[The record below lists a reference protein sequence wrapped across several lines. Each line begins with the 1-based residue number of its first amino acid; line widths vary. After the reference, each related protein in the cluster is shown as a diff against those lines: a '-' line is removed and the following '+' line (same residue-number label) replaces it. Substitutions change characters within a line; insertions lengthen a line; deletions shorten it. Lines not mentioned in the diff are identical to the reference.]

1 MRVSAMF
8 AGSITLLLWM
18 RSNTMSNSSASNPNS
33 LNEQLATLLAQA
45 GLGNRAAFADLYEAT
60 KSKLFAVSL
69 RIVRERHI
77 AEEVLQDSFV
87 NIWNNATQYAAGKS
101 APMTWMTAIVRNR
114 SLDIVRRPFAEVQ
127 DEDDFYASNMEDE
140 RPGPDEQLTA
150 RRDQAQI
157 EQCMKGLEGEQQ
169 QTISLAFFQ
178 GLSHSEVASHLGKPL
193 GTVKTHIRRG
203 LLKLKGC
210 LES

>member
-1 MRVSAMF
+1 M
-8 AGSITLLLWM
+8 
-18 RSNTMSNSSASNPNS
+18 TMADSPAPLPNVA
-33 LNEQLATLLAQA
+33 NERLVALLAQA

-87 NIWNNATQYAAGKS
+87 NIWNNATKYAVAQS

-114 SLDIVRRPFAEVQ
+114 SLDIVRRPFLEVQ
-127 DEDDFYASNMEDE
+127 DEEDYFASNMEDE
-140 RPGPDEQLTA
+140 RPGPDAQLVA
-150 RRDQAQI
+150 RRDQAKI
-157 EQCMKGLEGEQQ
+157 ERCMKGLDGEQQ

>member
-1 MRVSAMF
+1 MF
-8 AGSITLLLWM
+8 AGGTSLLLWM
-18 RSNTMSNSSASNPNS
+18 RSIIMSNLTSSNPNP
-33 LNEQLATLLAQA
+33 LNEQLASLLAQA
-45 GLGNRAAFADLYEAT
+45 GLGNRTAFADLYEAT

-87 NIWNNATQYAAGKS
+87 NIWNNATKYAVGQS

-114 SLDIVRRPFAEVQ
+114 SLDIVRRPFLEVQ
-127 DEDDFYASNMEDE
+127 DEDDFFATNMVDE
-140 RPGPDEQLTA
+140 RPGPDTQLDA
-150 RRDQAQI
+150 RRDQVKI
-157 EQCMKGLEGEQQ
+157 EHCMKGLDGEQQ

>member
-1 MRVSAMF
+1 MA
-8 AGSITLLLWM
+8 
-18 RSNTMSNSSASNPNS
+18 NTVVND
-33 LNEQLATLLAQA
+33 QLATLLGQC
-45 GLGNRAAFADLYEAT
+45 GLGNRKAFAELYDST

-87 NIWNNATQYAAGKS
+87 NIWNNAAKYATAKS

-114 SLDIVRRPFAEVQ
+114 SLDIVRRPRVEVS
-127 DEDDFYASNMEDE
+127 DEDDFFALNLEDAS
-140 RPGPDEQLTA
+140 PGPQEQLVSK
-150 RRDQAQI
+150 RDQVKV
-157 EQCMKGLEGEQQ
+157 ERCMKGLNGEQL
-169 QTISLAFFQ
+169 QTISLAFFH
-178 GLSHSEVASHLGKPL
+178 GLSHSEVADHLGRPL

-203 LLKLKGC
+203 LQKLKGC

>member
-1 MRVSAMF
+1 MPDAMTE
-8 AGSITLLLWM
+8 ATSQGQAAANV
-18 RSNTMSNSSASNPNS
+18 R
-33 LNEQLATLLAQA
+33 LAALLAQA
-45 GLGNRAAFADLYEAT
+45 GVGNRAAFADLYDAT

-87 NIWNNATQYAAGKS
+87 NIWNNATKYAVAQS

-114 SLDIVRRPFAEVQ
+114 SLDIVRRPFLEVQ
-127 DEDDFYASNMEDE
+127 DEDDYFAINMEDE
-140 RPGPDEQLTA
+140 RPGPEDQLVA
-150 RRDQAQI
+150 RRDQMKI
-157 EQCMKGLEGEQQ
+157 ERCMKGLDGEQQ

-178 GLSHSEVASHLGKPL
+178 GLSHSEVADHLGKPL

>member
-1 MRVSAMF
+1 MVPGHPA
-8 AGSITLLLWM
+8 
-18 RSNTMSNSSASNPNS
+18 RSRRPSGTR
-33 LNEQLATLLAQA
+33 LNMADIIANEVLADLLARC
-45 GLGNRAAFADLYEAT
+45 GLGDRKAFADLYEAT

-87 NIWNNATQYAAGKS
+87 SIWNNAGKYTADKS

-114 SLDIVRRPFAEVQ
+114 SLDIVRRPLVEVS
-127 DEDDFYASNMEDE
+127 DEDDYFALNMEDLA
-140 RPGPDEQLTA
+140 PGPQDQLA
-150 RRDQAQI
+150 IRRDRLLI
-157 EQCMKGLEGEQQ
+157 ERCMKGLDGDQL
-169 QTISLAFFQ
+169 QTISLAFFH
-178 GLSHSEVASHLGKPL
+178 GLSHSEVADHLGRPL

-203 LLKLKGC
+203 LQKLKGC

>member
-1 MRVSAMF
+1 MSAGN
-8 AGSITLLLWM
+8 GSLCLCRRTDNMANLPM
-18 RSNTMSNSSASNPNS
+18 QAPNA
-33 LNEQLATLLAQA
+33 LNERLATLLAQA
-45 GLGNRAAFADLYEAT
+45 GLGNRAAFAELYEAT

-87 NIWNNATQYAAGKS
+87 NIWNNATKYAVAQS

-114 SLDIVRRPFAEVQ
+114 SLDIVRRPFLEVQ
-127 DEDDFYASNMEDE
+127 DEDDFFAINMQDE
-140 RPGPDEQLTA
+140 RPGPDDQLIA
-150 RRDQAQI
+150 RRDQVKI
-157 EQCMKGLEGEQQ
+157 ERCIKGLDGEQQ

>member
-1 MRVSAMF
+1 MADVS
-8 AGSITLLLWM
+8 TP
-18 RSNTMSNSSASNPNS
+18 TPNAA
-33 LNEQLATLLAQA
+33 NERLANLLAQA

-87 NIWNNATQYAAGKS
+87 NIWNNANKYAVAQS

-114 SLDIVRRPFAEVQ
+114 SLDIVRRPFLEVQ
-127 DEDDFYASNMEDE
+127 DDEDYFAANMEDE
-140 RPGPDEQLTA
+140 RPGPDEQLVA
-150 RRDQAQI
+150 RRDQAKI
-157 EQCMKGLEGEQQ
+157 ERCIKGLDGEQQ

-178 GLSHSEVASHLGKPL
+178 GLSHSEVASHLGRPL

-203 LLKLKGC
+203 LQKLKGC

>member
-1 MRVSAMF
+1 M
-8 AGSITLLLWM
+8 
-18 RSNTMSNSSASNPNS
+18 TMPDSTAPAPNIA
-33 LNEQLATLLAQA
+33 NERLVALLAQA
-45 GLGNRAAFADLYEAT
+45 GLGNRRAFADLYEAT

-87 NIWNNATQYAAGKS
+87 NIWNNATKYAVAQS

-114 SLDIVRRPFAEVQ
+114 SLDIVRRPFLEVQ
-127 DEDDFYASNMEDE
+127 DEDDYFATNMEDE
-140 RPGPDEQLTA
+140 RPGPDAQLVA
-150 RRDQAQI
+150 RRDQINI
-157 EQCMKGLEGEQQ
+157 ERCMKGLDGEQQ

-178 GLSHSEVASHLGKPL
+178 GLSHAEVASHLGKPL

-203 LLKLKGC
+203 LLKLKSC
-210 LES
+210 LGS

>member
-1 MRVSAMF
+1 MF
-8 AGSITLLLWM
+8 AGSASLCLRKLPDAM
-18 RSNTMSNSSASNPNS
+18 DDSASQGPTAVNAR
-33 LNEQLATLLAQA
+33 LAALLAQA
-45 GLGNRAAFADLYEAT
+45 GLGNRAAFADLYEST
-60 KSKLFAVSL
+60 KSKLFAVTL

-87 NIWNNATQYAAGKS
+87 NIWNNATKYAVAQS

-114 SLDIVRRPFAEVQ
+114 SLDFVRRPFLEVQ
-127 DEDDFYASNMEDE
+127 DEDDYFAINMEDE
-140 RPGPDEQLTA
+140 RPGPDDQLVA
-150 RRDQAQI
+150 RRDQVRI
-157 EQCMKGLEGEQQ
+157 ERCMKGLDGEQQ

-178 GLSHSEVASHLGKPL
+178 GLSHSEVADHLGKPL

>member
-1 MRVSAMF
+1 MRASRMF
-8 AGSITLLLWM
+8 AGSAFPPLMGLI
-18 RSNTMSNSSASNPNS
+18 NTMANILVQLPNP
-33 LNEQLATLLAQA
+33 LNERLAALLAQA

-87 NIWNNATQYAAGKS
+87 NIWNNATKYAVGQS

-127 DEDDFYASNMEDE
+127 DEDDFYATNMEDT
-140 RPGPDEQLTA
+140 RPGPDEQLVA
-150 RRDQAQI
+150 RRDQAKI
-157 EQCMKGLEGEQQ
+157 EQCMKGLDGEQQ

-178 GLSHSEVASHLGKPL
+178 GLSHSEVANHLGKPL

-210 LES
+210 LDS

>member
-1 MRVSAMF
+1 MA
-8 AGSITLLLWM
+8 
-18 RSNTMSNSSASNPNS
+18 TMSTQMPNS
-33 LNEQLATLLAQA
+33 VNERLATLLAEA
-45 GLGNRAAFADLYEAT
+45 GLGNRSAFADLYEAT

-87 NIWNNATQYAAGKS
+87 NIWNNATKYAVAQS

-114 SLDIVRRPFAEVQ
+114 SLDIVRRPFLEIQ
-127 DEDDFYASNMEDE
+127 DEEDFYAINMEDE
-140 RPGPDEQLTA
+140 RPGPDAQLEA
-150 RRDQAQI
+150 RRDEVRI
-157 EQCMKGLEGEQQ
+157 ERCMKGLDGEQQ
-169 QTISLAFFQ
+169 QTIALAFFQ

>member
-1 MRVSAMF
+1 MADT
-8 AGSITLLLWM
+8 IT
-18 RSNTMSNSSASNPNS
+18 ND
-33 LNEQLATLLAQA
+33 QLAILLAQC
-45 GLGNRAAFADLYEAT
+45 GLGNRAAFAQLYDAT
-60 KSKLFAVSL
+60 KSKLFSVSL

-87 NIWNNATQYAAGKS
+87 NIWNNAAKYATVKS

-114 SLDIVRRPFAEVQ
+114 SLDIVRRPFLEVA
-127 DEDDFYASNMEDE
+127 DENDFFALNMEDLT
-140 RPGPDEQLTA
+140 PGPQDLLAT
-150 RRDQAQI
+150 RRDQVKI
-157 EQCMKGLEGEQQ
+157 EHCMKGLDGEQL

-178 GLSHSEVASHLGKPL
+178 GLSHSEVADHLGRPL

>member
-1 MRVSAMF
+1 MPDVM
-8 AGSITLLLWM
+8 TE
-18 RSNTMSNSSASNPNS
+18 TASQSQAAVNAR
-33 LNEQLATLLAQA
+33 LAALLAQA
-45 GLGNRAAFADLYEAT
+45 GVGNRAAFADLYDAT

-87 NIWNNATQYAAGKS
+87 NIWNNATKYAVAQS

-114 SLDIVRRPFAEVQ
+114 SLDIVRRPFLEVQ
-127 DEDDFYASNMEDE
+127 DEDDYFAINMEDE
-140 RPGPDEQLTA
+140 RPGPEDQLVA
-150 RRDQAQI
+150 RRDQMKI
-157 EQCMKGLEGEQQ
+157 ERCMKGLDGEQQ

-178 GLSHSEVASHLGKPL
+178 GLSHSEVADHLGKPL

>member
-1 MRVSAMF
+1 MPDSTAP
-8 AGSITLLLWM
+8 T
-18 RSNTMSNSSASNPNS
+18 PNVA
-33 LNEQLATLLAQA
+33 NERLVALLAQA
-45 GLGNRAAFADLYEAT
+45 GLGNRRAFADLYEAT

-87 NIWNNATQYAAGKS
+87 NIWNNATKYAVAQT

-114 SLDIVRRPFAEVQ
+114 SLDIVRRPFLEVQ
-127 DEDDFYASNMEDE
+127 DEEDYFASNMEDD
-140 RPGPDEQLTA
+140 RPGPDAQLVA
-150 RRDQAQI
+150 RRDQVNI
-157 EQCMKGLEGEQQ
+157 ERCMKGLDGEQQ

-178 GLSHSEVASHLGKPL
+178 GLSHAEVASHLGKPL

-203 LLKLKGC
+203 LLKLKSC
-210 LES
+210 LGS

>member
-1 MRVSAMF
+1 MA
-8 AGSITLLLWM
+8 
-18 RSNTMSNSSASNPNS
+18 TMSTQIPNAV
-33 LNEQLATLLAQA
+33 NERLAALLAEA
-45 GLGNRAAFADLYEAT
+45 GLGNRSAFADLYEAT

-77 AEEVLQDSFV
+77 AEEVLLDSFV
-87 NIWNNATQYAAGKS
+87 NIWNNATKYAVAQS

-114 SLDIVRRPFAEVQ
+114 SLDIVRRPFLEIQ
-127 DEDDFYASNMEDE
+127 DEEDFYAINMEDE
-140 RPGPDEQLTA
+140 RPGPDVQLAA
-150 RRDQAQI
+150 RRDEVKI
-157 EQCMKGLEGEQQ
+157 ERCMKGLDGEQQ
-169 QTISLAFFQ
+169 QTIALAFFQ

-203 LLKLKGC
+203 LLRLKGC

>member
-1 MRVSAMF
+1 MF
-8 AGSITLLLWM
+8 TGSDFPRPRGRTD
-18 RSNTMSNSSASNPNS
+18 TMATMTSQLPNA
-33 LNEQLATLLAQA
+33 LNERLAGLLAQA

-87 NIWNNATQYAAGKS
+87 NIWNNATKYASGQS

-114 SLDIVRRPFAEVQ
+114 SLDIVRRPFLEVQ
-127 DEDDFYASNMEDE
+127 DEDDFFAINLEDE
-140 RPGPDEQLTA
+140 RPGPDTQLDS
-150 RRDQAQI
+150 RRDQIKI
-157 EQCMKGLEGEQQ
+157 EHCMKGLDGEQQ

-178 GLSHSEVASHLGKPL
+178 GLSHSEVARHLGKPL

-203 LLKLKGC
+203 LQKLKGC

>member
-1 MRVSAMF
+1 MANIPVQ
-8 AGSITLLLWM
+8 LP
-18 RSNTMSNSSASNPNS
+18 NP
-33 LNEQLATLLAQA
+33 LNERLAALLAQT

-87 NIWNNATQYAAGKS
+87 NIWNNATKYAVGQS

-127 DEDDFYASNMEDE
+127 DEDDFYATNMEDT
-140 RPGPDEQLTA
+140 RPGPDEQLVA
-150 RRDQAQI
+150 RRDQAKI
-157 EQCMKGLEGEQQ
+157 EQCMKGLDGEQQ

-178 GLSHSEVASHLGKPL
+178 GLSHSEVANHLVKPL

>member
-1 MRVSAMF
+1 MRVSVMSAGNAFHCPQENAEAM
-8 AGSITLLLWM
+8 ALIPSPL
-18 RSNTMSNSSASNPNS
+18 PNVA
-33 LNEQLATLLAQA
+33 NERLAALLAQA

-87 NIWNNATQYAAGKS
+87 NIWNNATKYAVGQS

-127 DEDDFYASNMEDE
+127 DEDDFFATNMEDE
-140 RPGPDEQLTA
+140 RPGPDEQLVA
-150 RRDQAQI
+150 RRDQAKI
-157 EQCMKGLEGEQQ
+157 EHCMKGLEGEQQ

-178 GLSHSEVASHLGKPL
+178 GLSHSEVASHLGRPL

-203 LLKLKGC
+203 LQKLKGC

>member
-1 MRVSAMF
+1 MADTIVNDR
-8 AGSITLLLWM
+8 
-18 RSNTMSNSSASNPNS
+18 
-33 LNEQLATLLAQA
+33 LADLLAQC
-45 GLGNRAAFADLYEAT
+45 GLGNRKAFAELYDAS

-87 NIWNNATQYAAGKS
+87 NIWNNAAKYAAVKS

-114 SLDIVRRPFAEVQ
+114 SLDIVRRPLVEVA
-127 DEDDFYASNMEDE
+127 DEDDFFSLNLEDSA
-140 RPGPDEQLTA
+140 PGPDEKLVA
-150 RRDQAQI
+150 RRDQVKI
-157 EQCMKGLEGEQQ
+157 ERCMKGLEGEQL
-169 QTISLAFFQ
+169 QTISLAFFH
-178 GLSHSEVASHLGKPL
+178 GLSHSEVAEHLGRPL

-203 LLKLKGC
+203 LQKLKGC

>member
-1 MRVSAMF
+1 M
-8 AGSITLLLWM
+8 
-18 RSNTMSNSSASNPNS
+18 TMPDSSAQAPNAV
-33 LNEQLATLLAQA
+33 NERLAALLAQA

-87 NIWNNATQYAAGKS
+87 NIWNNATKYAVGQS

-114 SLDIVRRPFAEVQ
+114 SLDIVRRPFLEVQ
-127 DEDDFYASNMEDE
+127 DDEDYFATNMEDE
-140 RPGPDEQLTA
+140 RPGPDEQLVS
-150 RRDQAQI
+150 RRDQARI
-157 EQCMKGLEGEQQ
+157 ERCMKGLDGEQQ

-178 GLSHSEVASHLGKPL
+178 GLSHSEVATHLGKPL

>member
-1 MRVSAMF
+1 MADTIV
-8 AGSITLLLWM
+8 
-18 RSNTMSNSSASNPNS
+18 NDK
-33 LNEQLATLLAQA
+33 LAELLAQS
-45 GLGNRAAFADLYEAT
+45 GLGNRKAFAELYDAS

-87 NIWNNATQYAAGKS
+87 NIWNNAAKYAIAKS

-114 SLDIVRRPFAEVQ
+114 SLDIVRRPLVEVA
-127 DEDDFYASNMEDE
+127 DEDDYFALNMEDGS
-140 RPGPDEQLTA
+140 PGPQDQLTA
-150 RRDQAQI
+150 KRDQVKI
-157 EQCMKGLEGEQQ
+157 ERCMKGLAGEQL
-169 QTISLAFFQ
+169 QTISLAFFH
-178 GLSHSEVASHLGKPL
+178 GLSHSEVADHLGRPL

-203 LLKLKGC
+203 LQKLKGC

>member
-1 MRVSAMF
+1 MANLPSPSPNAVNERF
-8 AGSITLLLWM
+8 A
-18 RSNTMSNSSASNPNS
+18 A
-33 LNEQLATLLAQA
+33 LLAQA
-45 GLGNRAAFADLYEAT
+45 GLGNRSAFAELYEAT

-87 NIWNNATQYAAGKS
+87 NIWNNATKYAVGQS
-101 APMTWMTAIVRNR
+101 APMTWMSAIVRNR

-127 DEDDFYASNMEDE
+127 DEDDYFAINMEDE
-140 RPGPDEQLTA
+140 RPGPDEQLIA
-150 RRDQAQI
+150 RRDQVMI
-157 EQCMKGLEGEQQ
+157 ERCMKGLDGEQQ

>member
-1 MRVSAMF
+1 M
-8 AGSITLLLWM
+8 AGATADD
-18 RSNTMSNSSASNPNS
+18 R
-33 LNEQLATLLAQA
+33 LAALLAQC
-45 GLGNRAAFADLYEAT
+45 GLGNRRAFAELYEAT

-87 NIWNNATQYAAGKS
+87 NIWNNAGRYAAAKS

-114 SLDIVRRPFAEVQ
+114 SLDIVRRPRVEVA
-127 DEDDFYASNMEDE
+127 DEDDFFALNMADVS
-140 RPGPDEQLTA
+140 PGPHEQLA
-150 RRDQAQI
+150 AGRDRVRV
-157 EQCMKGLEGEQQ
+157 EHCMKGLDREQL
-169 QTISLAFFQ
+169 QTISLAFFH
-178 GLSHSEVASHLGKPL
+178 GLSHSEVADHLGRPL

-203 LLKLKGC
+203 LQKLKMC

>member
-1 MRVSAMF
+1 MANVPVQ
-8 AGSITLLLWM
+8 LP
-18 RSNTMSNSSASNPNS
+18 NP
-33 LNEQLATLLAQA
+33 LNERLAALLAQA

-87 NIWNNATQYAAGKS
+87 NIWNNATKYAVGQS

-127 DEDDFYASNMEDE
+127 DEDDFYATNMEDT
-140 RPGPDEQLTA
+140 RPGPDEQLVA
-150 RRDQAQI
+150 RRDQAKI
-157 EQCMKGLEGEQQ
+157 EQCMKALDGEQQ

-178 GLSHSEVASHLGKPL
+178 GLSHSEVANHLGKPL